1 MGRVAGKIALV
12 TGGASGI
19 GAADARLLAEEGA
32 TVFIT
37 DVDEAGGRALESQI
51 SRTIFLKHDVTNE
64 ADWTAVMATVRERFG
79 RLDVL
84 VNNAGIVKFG
94 TIEDATLEEFRRV
107 NSVTVEGSF
116 LGCKHAIPLMRKNGG
131 SIINVSSIAALKGFP
146 TVSYTAAKGAVRAMT
161 KSVAIYCQS
170 KGYDIRCNV
179 ILPGTIDTPMTASAM
194 ASVMKTSGDDTES
207 ALTDKVSAM
216 RWGKAEDV
224 AGLVLY
230 LASDESRYMTGAEIS
245 IDGGDSIR

>member
-19 GAADARLLAEEGA
+19 GKADVRLLAAEGA
-32 TVFIT
+32 TVFLT
-37 DVDEAGGRALESQI
+37 DVNEAQGRAVEAEI
-51 SRTIFLKHDVTNE
+51 SKTIFLKHDVTDE
-64 ADWTAVMATVRERFG
+64 AGWMSVMATVREHFG
-79 RLDVL
+79 RLDIL

-94 TIEDATLEEFRRV
+94 TIEDATLDEFRRV
-107 NSVTVEGSF
+107 LSVTVEGSF
-116 LGCKHAIPLMRKNGG
+116 LGCKHAIPLMRETSG
-131 SIINVSSIAALKGFP
+131 SIINMSSIAALKGFP
-146 TVSYTAAKGAVRAMT
+146 TVNYTAAKGAVRAMT
-161 KSVAIYCQS
+161 KSVAIHCQN

-194 ASVMKTSGDDTES
+194 ASVTQSSGDPPGS
-207 ALTDKVSAM
+207 ALTDKVGAM
-216 RWGKAEDV
+216 RWGKVEDV

-230 LASDESRYMTGAEIS
+230 LASDESRYVTGAEIS